1 MASMTDFVQSKLIQE
16 SANIETEMTEDQVA
30 AAILES
36 YLSMTAAFANANCIC
51 ECANIAKF
59 CESAEVEVPDNA
71 TPYMESFWDGVV
83 DLFEKIGE
91 WFRTI
96 IQGMVSLFTAGKI
109 AKLIAKLKEKDPNE
123 TIEFDS
129 DIGAMTLGTTLMMGL
144 LEGFKTKF
152 IDEIPEQKDVDEF
165 LEKLEKMNNKD
176 YWSKGVLKESNPAIK
191 TFMLLPGDSFT
202 ISQLITILEDI
213 NKFDIPKRGSALLKS
228 LSFDKTKYKAKD
240 ANGNSTE
247 DIDKELVRGVNK
259 CARLIAKLYDK
270 ITKGLVKVSDKVY
283 GKTEAKDKETY
294 DANVKEATDAHKKT
308 KYNDEESGS
317 KRPSADEYF
326 K

>member
-51 ECANIAKF
+51 ECAKIAKF

-109 AKLIAKLKEKDPNE
+109 SKLIAKLKEKDGNE
-123 TIEFDS
+123 EIKVDS
-129 DIGAMTLGTTLMMGL
+129 DIAAMAFGTKVIMDE
-144 LEGFKTKF
+144 LENFKTKF
-152 IDEIPEQKDVDEF
+152 IDEIPEQKDVDEL

-176 YWSKGVLKESNPAIK
+176 YWSKGVLADSNVALK
-191 TFMLLPGDSFT
+191 DKSDLTSMT
-202 ISQLITILEDI
+202 ISKLITILEDI
-213 NKFDIPKRGSALLKS
+213 NKFDIPKRGSALLKGME
-228 LSFDKTKYKAKD
+228 FDKTKYKAKD
-240 ANGNSTE
+240 ANGEKTE
-247 DIDKELVRGVNK
+247 ELDKELIRGVNK

-270 ITKGLVKVSDKVY
+270 ITKGLVNVSDKAY
-283 GKTEAKDKETY
+283 GKTEVKDKEAY
-294 DANVKEATDAHKKT
+294 DANLKEATDAHKKT

>member
-30 AAILES
+30 AAVLES
-36 YLSMTAAFANANCIC
+36 YLSMTAAFANTNCIC

-109 AKLIAKLKEKDPNE
+109 AKLIAKLKEKDGNE
-123 TIEFDS
+123 EIKLDS
-129 DIGAMTLGTTLMMGL
+129 DIVAMSYGTKVIMDK
-144 LEGFKTKF
+144 LEEFKTKF
-152 IDEIPEQKDVDEF
+152 IDEIPDQKTVDEF
-165 LEKLEKMNNKD
+165 LADLEKMNNKD
-176 YWSKGVLKESNPAIK
+176 YWSKGVLADSNVALK
-191 TFMLLPGDSFT
+191 NKSEVTSMT
-202 ISQLITILEDI
+202 ISKLITILEDI
-213 NKFDIPKRGSALLKS
+213 NKFDIPKRGSALLKKME
-228 LSFDKTKYKAKD
+228 FDKTKYKATD
-240 ANGNSTE
+240 ANGEKTE

-270 ITKGLVKVSDKVY
+270 ITKGLVSVSDKAY
-283 GKTEAKDKETY
+283 GKTEVKDKEAY
-294 DANVKEATDAHKKT
+294 DANLKEATDAHKKT

>member
-109 AKLIAKLKEKDPNE
+109 AKLIAKLKEKDGNE
-123 TIEFDS
+123 EIKVDS
-129 DIGAMTLGTTLMMGL
+129 DIAAMAFGTKVIMDE
-144 LEGFKTKF
+144 LEEFKTKF
-152 IDEIPEQKDVDEF
+152 IDEIPEQKDVDEL

-176 YWSKGVLKESNPAIK
+176 YWSKGVLADSNVTLK
-191 TFMLLPGDSFT
+191 DKSVLTSMT
-202 ISQLITILEDI
+202 ISKLITILEDI
-213 NKFDIPKRGSALLKS
+213 NKFNIPKRGSALLKGME
-228 LSFDKTKYKAKD
+228 FDKTKYKAKD
-240 ANGNSTE
+240 ANGEKTE
-247 DIDKELVRGVNK
+247 DIDKELIRGVNK

-270 ITKGLVKVSDKVY
+270 ITKGLVNVSDKAY
-283 GKTEAKDKETY
+283 GKTEVKDKEAY
-294 DANVKEATDAHKKT
+294 DANLKEATDAHKKT

>member
-30 AAILES
+30 AAVLES

-109 AKLIAKLKEKDPNE
+109 AKLIAKLKEKDGNE
-123 TIEFDS
+123 EIKLDS
-129 DIGAMTLGTTLMMGL
+129 DIVAMAYGTKVIMDK
-144 LEGFKTKF
+144 LEEFKTKF
-152 IDEIPEQKDVDEF
+152 IDEIPDQKTVDEM
-165 LEKLEKMNNKD
+165 LADLEKMNNKD
-176 YWSKGVLKESNPAIK
+176 YWSKGVLADSNVALK
-191 TFMLLPGDSFT
+191 NKSEVTSMT
-202 ISQLITILEDI
+202 ISKLITILEDI
-213 NKFDIPKRGSALLKS
+213 NKFDIPKRGSALLKKME
-228 LSFDKTKYKAKD
+228 FDKTKYKATD
-240 ANGNSTE
+240 ANGEKTE

-270 ITKGLVKVSDKVY
+270 ITKGLVNVSDKAY
-283 GKTEAKDKETY
+283 GKTEVKDKEAY
-294 DANVKEATDAHKKT
+294 DANLKEATDAHKKT

>member
-30 AAILES
+30 AAVLES

-109 AKLIAKLKEKDPNE
+109 AKLIAKLKEKDGNE
-123 TIEFDS
+123 EIKLDS
-129 DIGAMTLGTTLMMGL
+129 DIVAMAYGTKVIMDK
-144 LEGFKTKF
+144 LEEFKTKF
-152 IDEIPEQKDVDEF
+152 IDEIPDQKAVDEM
-165 LEKLEKMNNKD
+165 LADLEKMNNKD
-176 YWSKGVLKESNPAIK
+176 YWSKGVLADSNVALK
-191 TFMLLPGDSFT
+191 NKSEVTSMT
-202 ISQLITILEDI
+202 ISKLITILEDI
-213 NKFDIPKRGSALLKS
+213 NKFDIPKRGSALLKKME
-228 LSFDKTKYKAKD
+228 FDKTKYKATD
-240 ANGNSTE
+240 ANGEKTE

-270 ITKGLVKVSDKVY
+270 ITKGLVSVSDKAY
-283 GKTEAKDKETY
+283 SKTEVKDKEAY
-294 DANVKEATDAHKKT
+294 DANLKEATDAHKKT